1 MNSGTGIY
9 KSGVL
14 AFFAGAIL
22 IGALLG
28 AVTFYFMGSDEL
40 SMLSVFSNSFV
51 DVRSSGD
58 LEEILVRSFF
68 SSTVFLAVV
77 FLSGFS
83 SLGQPL
89 AVAVLLLRGMGWG
102 VAMSQLYSIYGGHG
116 ALLSAMF
123 VLLPVVITAAAL
135 MIAAREAVAMSNIL
149 LCIVFSEGQHGGLRQ
164 TVRLYAV
171 KFLVLEAVAAVA
183 AALECLLTIIFAG
196 RI

>member
-28 AVTFYFMGSDEL
+28 AVTFCFMGSDEL

-123 VLLPVVITAAAL
+123 VLFPAVITAAAL

-149 LCIVFSEGQHGGLRQ
+149 LCIVFSEGQHSGLRH

-171 KFLVLEAVAAVA
+171 KFLVLEAAAAVE

>member
-28 AVTFYFMGSDEL
+28 AVTFCFMGSDEL

-68 SSTVFLAVV
+68 SSTVFFSGCV
-77 FLSGFS
+77 FVRFFFTGTAFS
-83 SLGQPL
+83 CCSI
-89 AVAVLLLRGMGWG
+89 AVAWHGLGCCNVSALQHLRRTWCITFSH
-102 VAMSQLYSIYGGHG
+102 VCTSSCSHNSGGTYDSLKG
-116 ALLSAMF
+116 SCCY
-123 VLLPVVITAAAL
+123 VKYP
-135 MIAAREAVAMSNIL
+135 AVH
-149 LCIVFSEGQHGGLRQ
+149 CF
-164 TVRLYAV
+164 
-171 KFLVLEAVAAVA
+171 F
-183 AALECLLTIIFAG
+183 
-196 RI
+196 

>member
-1 MNSGTGIY
+1 M
-9 KSGVL
+9 
-14 AFFAGAIL
+14 
-22 IGALLG
+22 G
-28 AVTFYFMGSDEL
+28 AVTFAL
-40 SMLSVFSNSFV
+40 WAPTSFQCCRCFQTASV

-116 ALLSAMF
+116 ALLSAMLYF
-123 VLLPVVITAAAL
+123 
-135 MIAAREAVAMSNIL
+135 
-149 LCIVFSEGQHGGLRQ
+149 FLRS
-164 TVRLYAV
+164 
-171 KFLVLEAVAAVA
+171 
-183 AALECLLTIIFAG
+183 
-196 RI
+196 